1 MRISQW
7 KLFFQCQQSLRSYKA
22 ELMGNC
28 TVHYLII
35 TDNIYNNGLAK
46 YGSKNPNNIVHRVH
60 FFDGNA
66 ITQFLYMRNYYSD
79 CHTTKNGI
87 LTALKCGF
95 WLQLTFN
102 RGIFIVKFINY
113 SILRYINQYQQ

>member
-22 ELMGNC
+22 ELKGNC

-35 TDNIYNNGLAK
+35 TDNIYNSGPAK
-46 YGSKNPNNIVHRVH
+46 YGSKTPNNIVHRVH

-66 ITQFLYMRNYYSD
+66 ITQFLYMRNYSD

-87 LTALKCGF
+87 ITALKCGF
-95 WLQLTFN
+95 WLQLTFY